1 MRPVAIDRAEVRRI
15 AQLAHLELDDAVV
28 DALRSE
34 LESILDHVALLDE
47 LDVASVDPAP
57 CLPFEPSAL
66 REDAPQASL
75 ANAEA
80 LKNAP
85 DPAEGHF
92 RVPKVL
98 DG

>member
-1 MRPVAIDRAEVRRI
+1 MWPGAIDRAEVRRI

-28 DALRSE
+28 DALSLE
-34 LESILDHVALLDE
+34 LESILDYVALLDE
-47 LDVASVDPAP
+47 LDVDAVDPAP
-57 CLPFEPSAL
+57 WLPVEGSPL
-66 REDAPQASL
+66 REDEPQPSL
-75 ANAEA
+75 THAEA

-85 DPAEGHF
+85 DAAEGHF

>member
-1 MRPVAIDRAEVRRI
+1 MWPVAIDRAEVRRI

-28 DALRSE
+28 DALSLE

-47 LDVASVDPAP
+47 LEVAAVDPPP
-57 CLPFEPSAL
+57 CLPLEFSPLRQDEPQ
-66 REDAPQASL
+66 PSL
-75 ANAEA
+75 PNAQA

-85 DPAEGHF
+85 DAAQGHF